1 MAAVVPTRQG
11 KPVTGPSLEGS
22 GQLGGF
28 SPADLRSAYGLPS
41 SGGSGQL
48 VAVTIA
54 YDDPNAESDLATYRN
69 HYGLP
74 ACTAAGACFA
84 KVNQDGEPGKYP
96 DPDPKWALETS
107 LDLDMLSATCPQCR
121 IVLVEADSNEFDD
134 MATAVETAAKLGAT
148 VISNSWAAEEF
159 AGEAAENPRFD
170 HPGIPTLFATGD
182 WGYGVYYPAAAPT
195 AIAVGGTSLNGS
207 ANARGWTESAWS
219 GAGSGCSSYEAK
231 PAWQKDAGCPGR
243 SLADVSA
250 VADPQT
256 PVSVYDSYQQSGWE
270 LLGGTSVATPLVA
283 GIEALSSGPFRASGP
298 SGFWRAGNDVGLFD
312 VTEGENGPCATEGQ
326 ADFDAAYLCQAA
338 PGYDGPSGWG
348 TPEGPF
354 SLPVAV
360 TEEATIVNP
369 GKAVLH
375 GSIEPGGLPTTYRFE
390 FGETTA
396 YGTSVPVAGEGV
408 GSGSEYVQVSQA
420 IEGLQ
425 GRTPYHYRIVATNS
439 AGTFPGVDRTF
450 GTTPPKVTTG
460 AAEDVHASGATLHA
474 TVNPE
479 GLETTYYFEYG
490 PASSYGF
497 KAPVRA
503 ERIDPGGEDV
513 EVSAAVSG
521 LGPSRA
527 YHFRVVA
534 KNSAGLTRGGGEEF
548 LTAPS
553 HWTPRTLP
561 QPPGSGGGHE
571 ALDVSC
577 VEADRCIAVG
587 ENRSLAVGTDVTL
600 AEAWDGTEWT
610 AMETPNP
617 PGLDEG
623 WLHEWYAVLT
633 GVSCASA
640 DDCLAV
646 GRYRDPSE
654 SVKPL
659 TEHWDGSEWELLPAP
674 IPNGAVGGQLN
685 GVSCTSA
692 TACTAVGS
700 SDGGGVRRSLVE
712 RWDGGSWTIQPAPSP
727 GAASGSQLLSVSC
740 STVSSCTAVGFN
752 RGFEEETTLAER
764 WNGIEWQALNTVEL
778 GGVQS
783 TNRLEAISCNTP
795 SACMAVGGHLANFG
809 TAFHWGPLA
818 ERWNGSAWSLQA
830 IPEPPASEEASL
842 SGVSCASANSCTAV
856 GSYRQI
862 AGSDSYAEVLGERWN
877 GTSWSVL
884 EMPGPTQPPGWW
896 HETWLFAASCPQ
908 AEACTTVGAG
918 LSAPPG
924 GLSPYR
930 ALAEQ
935 ETAALLASFS
945 STPSSPIA
953 TQPIQFEG
961 SASSPEGHAI
971 ESYAWDFGDG
981 SQGSGASTSHAY
993 AHAGDYTVT
1002 LTVSDDEGDSAE
1014 ISRPISVASASPH
1027 ADFEAS
1033 AVGAAGTRTLAFD
1046 GSASSDPDGTIKQ
1059 WSWDFGDGIHGKGP
1073 SPTHTYA
1080 QPGNYTATLTV
1091 TDDAGLEDSVS
1102 KSVAVTPP
1110 PDLKK
1115 GEENPNPGT
1124 PAATPAPWTPA
1135 SFDLRGIA
1143 IDCNGQIVLSLLA
1156 SQPGR
1161 FDATATATVPGQ
1173 RTPRRQPAGRPRS
1186 NCPGDRPTPAR
1197 RPSFLD
1203 PAATHFAYGA
1213 ASAPTQGARTTRL
1226 TIAPSAR
1233 AKREAARRGSLRIA
1247 ISISLSTPMG
1257 ENPHKRASLLY
1268 RR

>member
-1 MAAVVPTRQG
+1 MAAVVPTKRG
-11 KPVTGPSLEGS
+11 KPVSGPSLEGS

-28 SPADLRSAYGLPS
+28 SPEDLRSAYGLPI
-41 SGGSGQL
+41 SGGNGLL

-54 YDDPNAESDLATYRN
+54 YDDPNAESDLATYRS

-74 ACTAAGACFA
+74 ACTSAGACFA
-84 KVNQDGEPGKYP
+84 KVNQDGESGNYP
-96 DPDPKWALETS
+96 EPNANWALETS
-107 LDLDMLSATCPQCR
+107 LDLDMVSATCPQCR

-134 MATAVETAAKLGAT
+134 MATAVETAANLGAT
-148 VISNSWAAEEF
+148 VISNSWATEEF

-195 AIAVGGTSLNGS
+195 AIAVGGTSLNRS

-283 GIEALSSGPFRASGP
+283 GIEALSSSTFRASGP

-312 VTEGENGPCATEGQ
+312 VSEGENGSCATESQ
-326 ADFDAAYLCQAA
+326 AGFDAAYLCQAA

-354 SLPVAV
+354 SLPIAV
-360 TEEATIVNP
+360 TEEATVVNP

-375 GSIEPGGLPTTYRFE
+375 GSIEPSGLPTTYRFE

-425 GRTPYHYRIVATNS
+425 GHTPYHYRIVATNS

-460 AAEDVHASGATLHA
+460 TAEDVHASGATLHA

-490 PASSYGF
+490 PASSYTF

-503 ERIDPGGEDV
+503 ARIDPGDEDV

-521 LGPSRA
+521 LGPAQA
-527 YHFRVVA
+527 YRFRVVA
-534 KNSAGLTRGGGEEF
+534 KSSAGLARGDDEEF

-553 HWTPRTLP
+553 HWAPRTLP
-561 QPPGSGGGHE
+561 QPPDSGNGHE

-577 VEADRCIAVG
+577 VEANRCIAVG
-587 ENRSLAVGTDVTL
+587 GNWSLAVGTEVTL

-617 PGLDEG
+617 PELDEG

-646 GRYRDPSE
+646 GYFRDPSE
-654 SVKPL
+654 LVKPL
-659 TEHWDGSEWELLPAP
+659 TEHWDGGKWEILPTP
-674 IPNGAVGGQLN
+674 IPSGAVAGQLN

-692 TACTAVGS
+692 SACTAVGS
-700 SDGGGVRRSLVE
+700 SDGGGARRPLVE
-712 RWDGGSWTIQPAPSP
+712 RWDGGSWTVQPAPSP
-727 GAASGSQLLSVSC
+727 GGASGSRLLAVSC

-752 RGFEEETTLAER
+752 HGFEEESTLAER
-764 WNGIEWQALNTVEL
+764 WNGIEWQVLNTVEL
-778 GGVQS
+778 GGTQP
-783 TNRLEAISCNTP
+783 TNRLEAVSCNSP
-795 SACMAVGGHLANFG
+795 SACMAVGGHVAKFG
-809 TAFHWGPLA
+809 TAFLWVPLA
-818 ERWNGSAWSLQA
+818 ERWNGSAWALQT

-862 AGSDSYAEVLGERWN
+862 SGSDSYAEVLGERWN

-884 EMPGPTQPPGWW
+884 EMPGPAQPPGWW
-896 HETWLFAASCPQ
+896 HESWLFAASCPQ
-908 AEACTTVGAG
+908 AEACTAVGAG
-918 LSAPPG
+918 LSAPPD
-924 GLSPYR
+924 GLSPLR

-935 ETAALLASFS
+935 ETAALLATFS

-953 TQPIQFEG
+953 TLPIQFEG
-961 SASSPEGHAI
+961 SASSPNGHAI
-971 ESYAWDFGDG
+971 ESYEWDFGDG

-993 AHAGDYTVT
+993 AHAGDYTAT
-1002 LTVSDDEGDSAE
+1002 LTVTDDEGGSAE
-1014 ISRPISVASASPH
+1014 ISRPISVAPAPPH

-1033 AVGAAGTRTLAFD
+1033 ALGAAGARTLAFD

-1059 WSWDFGDGIHGKGP
+1059 WSWDFGDGTHGKGP
-1073 SPTHTYA
+1073 NPLHTYA
-1080 QPGNYTATLTV
+1080 QVGDYTATLTV
-1091 TDDAGLEDSVS
+1091 TDDAGLKDSVS

-1110 PDLKK
+1110 PDPKA
-1115 GEENPNPGT
+1115 GETPKPGNPP
-1124 PAATPAPWTPA
+1124 ATPAPLAPA

-1143 IDCNGQIVLSLLA
+1143 IDCSGQIVLSLLA

-1161 FDATATATVPGQ
+1161 FEATATATVPGH
-1173 RTPRRQPAGRPRS
+1173 RMPGRRRAGKPRS
-1186 NCPGDRPTPAR
+1186 RCPSDRPTPAR
-1197 RPSFLD
+1197 RPTFLAR
-1203 PAATHFAYGA
+1203 AATHFAYGA
-1213 ASAPTQGARTTRL
+1213 ASVPTQGARTTRL

-1233 AKREAARRGSLRIA
+1233 AEREAARRGSLRIA
-1247 ISISLSTPMG
+1247 ISISLTTLMG
-1257 ENPHKRASLLY
+1257 EKPHKRTSLLY